1 MEVLETLEAPEA
13 AVSEVE
19 IGDWPAGD
27 ISQLIAISCTDEL
40 IEALAAD
47 VGEVRDLFSRA
58 NLLT

>member
-1 MEVLETLEAPEA
+1 MEVLETLEALKA

-19 IGDWPAGD
+19 TGDWRH
-27 ISQLIAISCTDEL
+27 SHLIAISCTDEL

-58 NLLT
+58 NL